1 MCEEQV
7 RLRKQKRRKTARAMT
22 KGQEEV
28 SHSPRGARE
37 SLWLENLIGNE
48 LMTELVQRKA
58 R

>member
-1 MCEEQV
+1 M
-7 RLRKQKRRKTARAMT
+7 RKQNRRETARATT

-28 SHSPRGARE
+28 SCSPRGARE
-37 SLWLENLIGNE
+37 PLWLENLIGNE